1 MSALQF
7 KVQGKA
13 CKSVTKTVNTS
24 PLSDAT
30 IKAIGNITPYPFQND
45 LIESMKNEVRDQW
58 AKIKNGEQERFEP
71 VIIEAYVSAGKTILL
86 GAMASHMSSVG
97 GNTLILARTG
107 ELVEQNAEECWNMDA
122 ENSVFSASLGIK
134 SVKHKCIV
142 GTEGTVANALYKQ
155 FLNKKFHQLLI
166 DEAHEVHWREALQ
179 KIKDPNY
186 ETNNQ
191 YALILAELIRRNPKM
206 AIIGVT
212 GTPYRGSESIIS
224 KEGFWKRRIGPRI
237 DRDFLVDNGYIVPT
251 IFGYGELEYDYH
263 EWDGQKTEGTEDFGA
278 KDLKA
283 MGDKAD
289 VKLTHKIMRE
299 VMEITKN
306 RLGVLITCASE
317 KHCKQAA
324 SVLPDGTWA
333 IVTQSTGNKKR
344 KEILDKAKEGKL
356 KYILQIGCL
365 TTGVNV
371 PFWDTSVLLR
381 RIGSLTLLTQLLGR
395 GMRLLKPWQE
405 EAGWVKHNHLCLDYS
420 GTMAA
425 MQELFDDPILDDAV
439 LEKNKKRN
447 EGFKTCPKCASKGLN
462 GENHIMARRCNKR
475 VTDEDGVESRCD
487 YFWHSK
493 TCENKIGGNFKNF
506 EYALVDSK
514 GNALKNEKLNAESKD
529 GAIAKEIKTD
539 SGCEVFYGGFGKP
552 LSSYTKCFVND
563 DGNLSDEHGNVIS
576 THARSFVS
584 FEFKHS
590 CGTENDKCAQVCRS
604 CDAELIDPNEKLGGK
619 AYGEDEWK
627 EVESLTVGPT
637 KNGGVVI
644 TVLFKGL
651 DANGKVM
658 KKSIFFN
665 PFSEFGRRGW
675 MTGAVAKFAP
685 VKWSDKQILNKAKN
699 IETIMKYKHFFKKP
713 DMATYRPDI
722 KSIHGVSYNG
732 VRKLGGKRVANDNQ
746 N

>member
-7 KVQGKA
+7 KVEGKA

-86 GAMASHMSSVG
+86 GAMASHMSSVC

-179 KIKDPNY
+179 KIKNQNY

-237 DRDFLVDNGYIVPT
+237 DREFLVDNGYIVPT

-263 EWDGQKTEGTEDFGA
+263 EWDGQKTDGTEDFGA

-344 KEILDKAKEGKL
+344 KEILDQAKAGKL

-462 GENHIMARRCNKR
+462 GENHIMSRRCNKR

-493 TCENKIGGNFKNF
+493 EC
-506 EYALVDSK
+506 
-514 GNALKNEKLNAESKD
+514 
-529 GAIAKEIKTD
+529 
-539 SGCEVFYGGFGKP
+539 P
-552 LSSYTKCFVND
+552 KC
-563 DGNLSDEHGNVIS
+563 
-576 THARSFVS
+576 
-584 FEFKHS
+584 K
-590 CGTENDKCAQVCRS
+590 TENDKCAQVCRS

>member
-7 KVQGKA
+7 KVEGKA
-13 CKSVTKTVNTS
+13 CKSVTKTVNTT

-179 KIKDPNY
+179 KIKDPSY

-237 DRDFLVDNGYIVPT
+237 DREFLVDNGYIVPT

-344 KEILDKAKEGKL
+344 KEILDQAKAGKL

-475 VTDEDGVESRCD
+475 VTDENGIESRCD
-487 YFWHSK
+487 YFWH
-493 TCENKIGGNFKNF
+493 
-506 EYALVDSK
+506 
-514 GNALKNEKLNAESKD
+514 
-529 GAIAKEIKTD
+529 AKE
-539 SGCEVFYGGFGKP
+539 CP
-552 LSSYTKCFVND
+552 KC
-563 DGNLSDEHGNVIS
+563 
-576 THARSFVS
+576 
-584 FEFKHS
+584 K
-590 CGTENDKCAQVCRS
+590 TENDKCAQVCRS

-637 KNGGVVI
+637 KNGAVVI
-644 TVLFKGL
+644 TILFKGV
-651 DANGKVM
+651 DADGKTM
-658 KKSIFFN
+658 KKSLFFN
-665 PFSEFGRRGW
+665 PFSSQGGRQMWRV
-675 MTGAVAKFAP
+675 GAVAKFAP
-685 VKWSDKQILNKAKN
+685 VKWSDKQILNNAKN

-713 DMATYRPDI
+713 DMATYRADT